1 MACSLTF
8 LGFRPPIMSLSP
20 LQSPPALLIPPPIEY
35 LPQPESSDT
44 SRNTSSERK
53 HSPLRKR
60 NKKASAEFARLLT
73 QGLEGSEVRNLQRV
87 LNTVNE
93 QLRVEK
99 ARADEAEKK
108 VFEVLVQLR
117 RINDEKNAALREAAT
132 AKENVK

>member
-1 MACSLTF
+1 M
-8 LGFRPPIMSLSP
+8 
-20 LQSPPALLIPPPIEY
+20 
-35 LPQPESSDT
+35 
-44 SRNTSSERK
+44 
-53 HSPLRKR
+53 
-60 NKKASAEFARLLT
+60 
-73 QGLEGSEVRNLQRV
+73 